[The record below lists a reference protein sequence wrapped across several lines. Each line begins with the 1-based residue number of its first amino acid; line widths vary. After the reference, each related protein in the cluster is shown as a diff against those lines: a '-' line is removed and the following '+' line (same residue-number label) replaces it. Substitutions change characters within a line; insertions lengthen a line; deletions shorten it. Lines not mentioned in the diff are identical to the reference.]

1 MEFGTEL
8 MIMNEAFV
16 EPFHWPSFYW
26 YNTVVNKI
34 SCKEPQTKCCLG
46 IIRFI
51 TLGYWALRE

>member
-26 YNTVVNKI
+26 YNIVVNKYHV
-34 SCKEPQTKCCLG
+34 KDPRPNVAWGL
-46 IIRFI
+46 
-51 TLGYWALRE
+51 LDLLL